1 MKQYNSNEESNLK
14 LLDIPDIGIEFVI
27 TMLGIFLLFITFSVS
42 VTLRTPEN
50 LNDLVKFFETQR
62 ILLIFNYLG
71 LLITFLGIALM
82 IYSFYKAWKDVII
95 KVYEKLK

>member
-1 MKQYNSNEESNLK
+1 MKQNNSNEGSNLK
-14 LLDIPDIGIEFVI
+14 FLDIQDIGIEFVI
-27 TMLGIFLLFITFSVS
+27 TMLGILLLFITFSFS

-82 IYSFYKAWKDVII
+82 IYSFFTAWKDAINKI
-95 KVYEKLK
+95 YEKLK

>member
-1 MKQYNSNEESNLK
+1 MKQNNSNEGSNLK
-14 LLDIPDIGIEFVI
+14 FLDIQDIGIEFVI

-82 IYSFYKAWKDVII
+82 IYSFFTAWKDAINKI
-95 KVYEKLK
+95 YEKLK